1 MILND
6 RIRNWRERI
15 PQEPIKRFA
24 YWIAERHNIYKKKQR
39 GFEKLTDDPILETYK
54 FTNPFREHDRTTVAF
69 RKWTKEH
76 DNSPFGDIIFNTCL
90 FRMIGT
96 SEFFDAH
103 GWVGKDWSPQYT
115 KDLIDQRI
123 RDKQRCFTGAYVI
136 TNQGLKLPKGEVVVD
151 HFLRPI
157 YSTRLY
163 LGKHAYYNQSLYE
176 VHKELKKYQGFGGGG
191 FMAYEV
197 VTDLNYTPVL
207 RFAKDRYTWANAGPG
222 AIRGLNRL
230 KNSRVPAS
238 ILNKSMS
245 QPEANEKMFEL
256 LQKMRDPEQ
265 GLLVPYGWVLASD
278 ELQSMVDMRCIEHS
292 LCEWDKYERVLWGQG
307 KPRSLY
313 KPTVEKQ
320 GAERMLHPERLE
332 LGF

>member
-1 MILND
+1 
-6 RIRNWRERI
+6 
-15 PQEPIKRFA
+15 
-24 YWIAERHNIYKKKQR
+24 
-39 GFEKLTDDPILETYK
+39 
-54 FTNPFREHDRTTVAF
+54 
-69 RKWTKEH
+69 
-76 DNSPFGDIIFNTCL
+76 
-90 FRMIGT
+90 MIGT

-115 KDLIDQRI
+115 KDLINQRI

-163 LGKHAYYNQSLYE
+163 LGTHAYYNQSLYE

-230 KNSRVPAS
+230 RNSRVPAS

-245 QPEANEKMFEL
+245 QPEANQKMFEL
-256 LQKMRDPEQ
+256 LQKMRDPQQ

-307 KPRSLY
+307 KPRSRY

>member
-1 MILND
+1 
-6 RIRNWRERI
+6 
-15 PQEPIKRFA
+15 
-24 YWIAERHNIYKKKQR
+24 
-39 GFEKLTDDPILETYK
+39 
-54 FTNPFREHDRTTVAF
+54 
-69 RKWTKEH
+69 
-76 DNSPFGDIIFNTCL
+76 
-90 FRMIGT
+90 
-96 SEFFDAH
+96 
-103 GWVGKDWSPQYT
+103 
-115 KDLIDQRI
+115 
-123 RDKQRCFTGAYVI
+123 
-136 TNQGLKLPKGEVVVD
+136 
-151 HFLRPI
+151 
-157 YSTRLY
+157 
-163 LGKHAYYNQSLYE
+163 
-176 VHKELKKYQGFGGGG
+176 
-191 FMAYEV
+191 MAYEV

-207 RFAKDRYTWANAGPG
+207 QFANDRYTWANAGPG

-230 KNSRVPAS
+230 RNSRVPAS

-245 QPEANEKMFEL
+245 QPEANQKMFEL
-256 LQKMRDPEQ
+256 LQKMRDPQQ

>member
-24 YWIAERHNIYKKKQR
+24 YWIAERHSIYKKKQR

-69 RKWTKEH
+69 RKWTKAH

-115 KDLIDQRI
+115 KDLIEQRL

-151 HFLRPI
+151 HFLRPL
-157 YSTRLY
+157 YSARLY
-163 LGKHAYYNQSLYE
+163 LGKVAHDSLRLYE
-176 VHKELKKYQGFGGGG
+176 VHKALKKYQGFGGGG

-207 RFAKDRYTWANAGPG
+207 RFASDRYTWANAGPG

-230 KNSRVPAS
+230 KASRVPAS
-238 ILNKSMS
+238 ILNKSMP
-245 QPEANEKMFEL
+245 QAEANQQMFEL

-265 GLLVPYGWVLASD
+265 GLLVPYGWVLASN
-278 ELQSMVDMRCIEHS
+278 ELQNMVDMRCIEHS

-332 LGF
+332 LEF

>member
-1 MILND
+1 MILYD
-6 RIRNWRERI
+6 RIRNWRERV
-15 PQEPIKRFA
+15 PEEPIKRFA
-24 YWIAERHNIYKKKQR
+24 YWIAERHNIYKKKQQGR
-39 GFEKLTDDPILETYK
+39 DKLTDDPILETYK

-76 DNSPFGDIIFNTCL
+76 DNSPYGDIIFNTCL

-157 YSTRLY
+157 YSSRLY
-163 LGKHAYYNQSLYE
+163 LGKVAHQSQSLYE

-207 RFAKDRYTWANAGPG
+207 RFANDRYTWANAGPG

-245 QPEANEKMFEL
+245 QPEANKKMFEL
-256 LQKMRDPEQ
+256 LQKMRDPQQ

>member
-24 YWIAERHNIYKKKQR
+24 YWIAERHSVYKKKQR

-69 RKWTKEH
+69 RKWTKAH

-115 KDLIDQRI
+115 KDLIEQRL

-157 YSTRLY
+157 YSARLY
-163 LGKHAYYNQSLYE
+163 LGKVAHESQSLYE

-207 RFAKDRYTWANAGPG
+207 RFANDRYTWANAGPG

-245 QPEANEKMFEL
+245 QPEANKQMFEL
-256 LQKMRDPEQ
+256 LQKMRDPQQ